1 MSTKTVSVICFL
13 RYWKLL
19 SCNVKTLRENV
30 PSTSF
35 SKRVLSHLQESTF

>member
-1 MSTKTVSVICFL
+1 MKQYLSSVFFVTGNCF
-13 RYWKLL
+13 
-19 SCNVKTLRENV
+19 SVTQETLREDA